1 MDLVSRLARW
11 APGMTRA
18 TGILLV
24 LLGVVHLV
32 ATPFFMEWSSAA
44 LRPGQAAQVI
54 AGMRLNHIL
63 VGILLL
69 PLGISTYWTAAA
81 LRESWA
87 LRLAVLNA
95 LTLLCL
101 PILLL
106 TTMPL
111 RALNAPLFRLAI
123 LVLTLA
129 CVAEMLALVGAWA
142 QRRKR
147 ADSGAR

>member
-1 MDLVSRLARW
+1 
-11 APGMTRA
+11 MTRA
-18 TGILLV
+18 TGILLL
-24 LLGVVHLV
+24 LLGVLHLV
-32 ATPFFMEWSSAA
+32 ATPFFIEWSSTA
-44 LRPGQAAQVI
+44 LRPGQAALVI

-129 CVAEMLALVGAWA
+129 CVAEMLALVGAWS